1 MSRAD
6 NLAVNDKAAQ
16 DFVLQGEISEA
27 EVTAGSAQGSK
38 WLSLRRMRMGFAAK
52 LSQNGYL
59 TFPTWLGGL
68 IIQWGRVAT
77 PSSDIEYSVT
87 FPIPF
92 SSEVFNL
99 QATYGYEAARVND
112 CIVGQIGLS
121 TLQGF
126 LLNRQ
131 DIGTVVTVP
140 TAYINYLAIGR

>member
-6 NLAVNDKAAQ
+6 NLAVNDKAVQ
-16 DFVLQGEISEA
+16 DFALQGEISEA

-68 IIQWGRVAT
+68 IIQWGRIAT
-77 PSSDIEYSVT
+77 PVGDKEYEVV

-92 SSEVFNL
+92 PAELFNL
-99 QATYGYEAARVND
+99 QVAYGYDQARQND
-112 CIVGQIGLS
+112 GIVAQIS
-121 TLQGF
+121 ATTLQGF
-126 LLNRQ
+126 MANRQ
-131 DIGTVVTVP
+131 DIYQVTSVAS
-140 TAYINYLAIGR
+140 AYINFFAIGR